1 VCINYLF
8 LKIILHNFA
17 PNLVE
22 IYIQTLLKHK
32 TISQAISVLF
42 LLLVLNAS
50 FLAVFYPK
58 NNLLDKQNQQNTQTE
73 QPSDET
79 KDSAKLSETVPFD
92 ALIQVALQCE
102 FHKIVFEVPQNI
114 VIYRI
119 VFKEKIET
127 QAFWSVALLSY
138 FQNIFS
144 SAILINA
151 P

>member
-1 VCINYLF
+1 M
-8 LKIILHNFA
+8 
-17 PNLVE
+17 
-22 IYIQTLLKHK
+22 
-32 TISQAISVLF
+32 
-42 LLLVLNAS
+42 
-50 FLAVFYPK
+50 AVFYPK

-73 QPSDET
+73 QTSDET
-79 KDSAKLSETVPFD
+79 KDSAKLSETLPFN

-102 FHKIVFEVPQNI
+102 FHKIVFEVPQTF
-114 VIYRI
+114 VVYRLL
-119 VFKEKIET
+119 FKEKIEK

>member
-1 VCINYLF
+1 M
-8 LKIILHNFA
+8 
-17 PNLVE
+17 
-22 IYIQTLLKHK
+22 LKHK

-58 NNLLDKQNQQNTQTE
+58 NNLLDKKNQQNTQTE
-73 QPSDET
+73 QTSDEA
-79 KDSAKLSETVPFD
+79 KDSAKLSEAVPFD

-102 FHKIVFEVPQNI
+102 FHKIVFAIPQSI
-114 VIYRI
+114 AIYRI
-119 VFKEKIET
+119 VFKEKIEK